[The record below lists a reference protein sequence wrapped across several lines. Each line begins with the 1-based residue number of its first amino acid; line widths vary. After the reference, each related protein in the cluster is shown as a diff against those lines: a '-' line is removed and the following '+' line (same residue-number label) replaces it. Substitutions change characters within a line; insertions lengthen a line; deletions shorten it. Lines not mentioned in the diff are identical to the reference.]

1 MTENENIQCAETERS
16 DTEQAEAAREAAQIG
31 TAEGAAADAAAT
43 NAAAESSAENT
54 SAENTTSDT
63 SSENTA
69 ADTAAYPDPD
79 KLAEDIP
86 AEELDAKINSIGIA
100 SGDED
105 DETVLDTIDTI
116 EEKKDEALELAEE
129 GKYAELKEL
138 LEDLEPADIAQIISE
153 APRDRIPLIF
163 RVLPKDLA
171 AESFT
176 FMDGDEEELLINAF
190 SDTELENV
198 MSGMFLDDTVDLIEE
213 MPANV
218 VRRLLQKI
226 PPEKRRQ
233 INEIMNYPDDSAG
246 SILTIEYIDLTEGMT
261 VGDALKRIRRTGLK
275 K

>member
-1 MTENENIQCAETERS
+1 MTEKENIQCAETERS
-16 DTEQAEAAREAAQIG
+16 DTEQTGAAREAAQIG
-31 TAEGAAADAAAT
+31 TAKGAADTAAT

-54 SAENTTSDT
+54 SAENTTNDT
-63 SSENTA
+63 SSESTA
-69 ADTAAYPDPD
+69 ADTAAYSDPD

-86 AEELDAKINSIGIA
+86 AEELDAKINSIGID

-129 GKYAELKEL
+129 GKYTELKEL

-176 FMDGDEEELLINAF
+176 FMDGDEEELLI
-190 SDTELENV
+190 SLLMEL
-198 MSGMFLDDTVDLIEE
+198 
-213 MPANV
+213 
-218 VRRLLQKI
+218 
-226 PPEKRRQ
+226 
-233 INEIMNYPDDSAG
+233 SAG
-246 SILTIEYIDLTEGMT
+246 
-261 VGDALKRIRRTGLK
+261 RRVIT
-275 K
+275 

>member
-1 MTENENIQCAETERS
+1 MTEKENIQCAETERS
-16 DTEQAEAAREAAQIG
+16 DTEQTGAAGAAREAAQIG
-31 TAEGAAADAAAT
+31 TAKGAADTAAT

-54 SAENTTSDT
+54 SAENTTNDT

-69 ADTAAYPDPD
+69 ADTAAYSDPD

-86 AEELDAKINSIGIA
+86 AEELDAKINSIGID
-100 SGDED
+100 SGEED

-129 GKYAELKEL
+129 GKYTELKEL

-218 VRRLLQKI
+218 ARRSSGSSVSTTAAIIEPLVLPI
-226 PPEKRRQ
+226 PPSTTNTR
-233 INEIMNYPDDSAG
+233 IM
-246 SILTIEYIDLTEGMT
+246 IDWL
-261 VGDALKRIRRTGLK
+261 
-275 K
+275 